1 MQPLFKHGMRKN
13 NAALLAALAALFYSL
28 NAPFSKVLLADVPS
42 TIMAG
47 LLYLGA
53 GIGMLFIL
61 IIRKILGIGKNE
73 KALSRNDL
81 PYTTSMIA
89 LDIAAPIS
97 LMTGLAIASA
107 ESVSL
112 LNNFEIVA
120 TSLIALVIFKEK
132 VSLRLWLAIA
142 LITASSILL
151 SFEDIQSFALS
162 PGALLVLLA
171 SVFWGFENNCTRML
185 SKSDPLEIV
194 AIKGFGSGI
203 GSLLIAFF
211 MKEKLPSF
219 PLAFSALLLGFI
231 SYGLSIFFYVY
242 AQRFLGAAKTS
253 AYYAINPFIGVIL
266 ALLIFKEVPN
276 FTFWIALAIMAAGTY
291 LTTKS

>member
-1 MQPLFKHGMRKN
+1 MQPHFKHGMRKN
-13 NAALLAALAALFYSL
+13 KAALLAALAALFYSL

-73 KALSRNDL
+73 KALSKSDL
-81 PYTTSMIA
+81 PYTASMIA

-276 FTFWIALAIMAAGTY
+276 STFWIALAIMAAGTY

>member
-13 NAALLAALAALFYSL
+13 KAALLAALAALFYSL

-73 KALSRNDL
+73 KALSKSDL
-81 PYTTSMIA
+81 PYTASMIA

-276 FTFWIALAIMAAGTY
+276 STFWIALAIMAAGTY

>member
-13 NAALLAALAALFYSL
+13 KAALLAALAALFYSL
-28 NAPFSKVLLADVPS
+28 NAPFSKLLLADVPS

-81 PYTTSMIA
+81 PYTASMIA

-97 LMTGLAIASA
+97 LMTGLALASA

-219 PLAFSALLLGFI
+219 PLTFSAMLLGFI

>member
-13 NAALLAALAALFYSL
+13 KAALLAALAALFYSL

-81 PYTTSMIA
+81 PYTASMIA

-97 LMTGLAIASA
+97 LMTGLALASA

-151 SFEDIQSFALS
+151 SFEDIQSFSLS

-194 AIKGFGSGI
+194 AIKCFGSGI

-219 PLAFSALLLGFI
+219 PLACSALLLGFI

>member
-1 MQPLFKHGMRKN
+1 MQPLFKQGMRKN
-13 NAALLAALAALFYSL
+13 KAALLAALAALFYSL
-28 NAPFSKVLLADVPS
+28 NAPFSKLLLADVPS

-73 KALSRNDL
+73 KALSKSDL
-81 PYTTSMIA
+81 PYTASMIV
-89 LDIAAPIS
+89 LDIVAPIS
-97 LMTGLAIASA
+97 LMTGLALASA

-219 PLAFSALLLGFI
+219 PLTFSAMLLGFI

>member
-1 MQPLFKHGMRKN
+1 MQPLFKQGMRKN
-13 NAALLAALAALFYSL
+13 KAALLAALAALFYSL

-81 PYTTSMIA
+81 PYTASMIA

>member
-1 MQPLFKHGMRKN
+1 MQPLFKQGMRKN
-13 NAALLAALAALFYSL
+13 KAALLAALAALFYSL

-73 KALSRNDL
+73 KALSKSDL
-81 PYTTSMIA
+81 PYTASMIV

-276 FTFWIALAIMAAGTY
+276 STFWIALAIMAAGTY

>member
-13 NAALLAALAALFYSL
+13 KAALLAALAALFYSL

-73 KALSRNDL
+73 KALSKSDL
-81 PYTTSMIA
+81 PYTASMIA

-97 LMTGLAIASA
+97 LMTGLALASA

-276 FTFWIALAIMAAGTY
+276 STFWIALAIMAAGTY

>member
-13 NAALLAALAALFYSL
+13 KAALLAALAALFYSL

-73 KALSRNDL
+73 KALSKSDL
-81 PYTTSMIA
+81 PYTASMIA

-219 PLAFSALLLGFI
+219 PFACSALLLGFI

-253 AYYAINPFIGVIL
+253 AYYALNPFIGVIL

-276 FTFWIALAIMAAGTY
+276 STFWIALAIMAAGTY

>member
-13 NAALLAALAALFYSL
+13 KAALLAALAALFYSL
-28 NAPFSKVLLADVPS
+28 NAPFSKLLLADVPS

-81 PYTTSMIA
+81 PYTASMIA

-219 PLAFSALLLGFI
+219 QLAFSALLLGFI

-276 FTFWIALAIMAAGTY
+276 FTFWIAFAIMAAGTY

>member
-13 NAALLAALAALFYSL
+13 KAALLAALAALFYSL

-73 KALSRNDL
+73 KALSKSDL
-81 PYTTSMIA
+81 PYTASMIA

-219 PLAFSALLLGFI
+219 PLTCSALLLGFI

>member
-1 MQPLFKHGMRKN
+1 MQPHFKHGMRKN
-13 NAALLAALAALFYSL
+13 KAALLAALAALFYSL

-81 PYTTSMIA
+81 PYTASMIA

>member
-13 NAALLAALAALFYSL
+13 KAALLAALAALFYSL

-73 KALSRNDL
+73 KALSKNDL
-81 PYTTSMIA
+81 PYAASMIA

-97 LMTGLAIASA
+97 LMTGLALASA

-132 VSLRLWLAIA
+132 ISLRLWLAIA

-151 SFEDIQSFALS
+151 SFEDIQSFVLS

-219 PLAFSALLLGFI
+219 PLTFSALLLGFV
-231 SYGLSIFFYVY
+231 SYGLSILFYVY

-266 ALLIFKEVPN
+266 ALLVFKEVPN
-276 FTFWIALAIMAAGTY
+276 FSFWIALAIMAAGTY

>member
-13 NAALLAALAALFYSL
+13 KAALLAALAALFYSL

-73 KALSRNDL
+73 KALSKSDL
-81 PYTTSMIA
+81 PYTASMIA

-276 FTFWIALAIMAAGTY
+276 FTFWIALVIMAAGTY

>member
-1 MQPLFKHGMRKN
+1 MQPLFKQGMRKN
-13 NAALLAALAALFYSL
+13 KAALLAALAALFYSL

-73 KALSRNDL
+73 KALSKSDL
-81 PYTTSMIA
+81 PYTASMIA

>member
-1 MQPLFKHGMRKN
+1 MRTNK
-13 NAALLAALAALFYSL
+13 AALLAALAALFYSL

-81 PYTTSMIA
+81 PYTASMIA

-97 LMTGLAIASA
+97 LMTGLALASA

-132 VSLRLWLAIA
+132 VSLRLWIAIA

>member
-1 MQPLFKHGMRKN
+1 MQPLFKQGMRKN
-13 NAALLAALAALFYSL
+13 KAALLAALAALFYSL

-81 PYTTSMIA
+81 PYTASMIA

-151 SFEDIQSFALS
+151 SFEDIQSFAIS

>member
-13 NAALLAALAALFYSL
+13 KAALLAALAALFYSL

-73 KALSRNDL
+73 KALSKSDL
-81 PYTTSMIA
+81 SYTASMIA

-97 LMTGLAIASA
+97 LMTGLALASA
-107 ESVSL
+107 ESESL

-162 PGALLVLLA
+162 LGALLVLLA

>member
-13 NAALLAALAALFYSL
+13 KAALLAALAALFYSL

-73 KALSRNDL
+73 KALSKSDL
-81 PYTTSMIA
+81 PYTASMIA

-97 LMTGLAIASA
+97 LMTGLALASA